1 MGDTNTVGARA
12 PHPTRQNGRVDDLFV
27 IPLWADLL
35 AVGIGALQGALFAA
49 QFRDRRL
56 DWLGVAIIGIV
67 VGFGGGLLRDLLLDV
82 PLAPLQTNWYVI
94 VATAAALLG
103 MLLERVFRRLNRFIT
118 VLDALTIGLFGA
130 IGTTKALALGL
141 PEVAAVF
148 VGVLAAVGGSI
159 LRDLLLNLPIAL
171 MHVGSLYAVAAAAG
185 SSAIAVMLALDV
197 DVLVAGAIGV
207 ALTFGVRVASVLFG
221 WSLPEQRAITRL
233 PKLPALPRRSR
244 QGQDAETGAER
255 GRTVTTAT
263 GVIHLHPTTATIPI
277 VGDDAGEPRTRRR
290 SPIPGASRGR

>member
-1 MGDTNTVGARA
+1 M
-12 PHPTRQNGRVDDLFV
+12 

-56 DWLGVAIIGIV
+56 DWLGVAIIGIA
-67 VGFGGGLLRDLLLDV
+67 VGFGGGLLRDLLLNV
-82 PLAPLQTNWYVI
+82 PLATLQTNWYVL
-94 VATAAALLG
+94 VATGAALLG
-103 MLLERVFRRLNRFIT
+103 MLLERVFSRVSPFIT

-171 MHVGSLYAVAAAAG
+171 MHVGSLYAVAAAGG
-185 SSAIAVMLALDV
+185 SGLIAVLLAFDAPVFLAAT
-197 DVLVAGAIGV
+197 LGV
-207 ALTFGVRVASVLFG
+207 ALTVAIRMLSVLLG
-221 WSLPEQRAITRL
+221 WSLPEQRSIERL
-233 PKLPALPRRSR
+233 PRMPRIPRPAMPPRLRPRSGPSPTSTT
-244 QGQDAETGAER
+244 QESATPER
-255 GRTVTTAT
+255 RDTHGEGSGR
-263 GVIHLHPTTATIPI
+263 P
-277 VGDDAGEPRTRRR
+277 E
-290 SPIPGASRGR
+290 SPLDS